1 MGSQCMICIH
11 SWRED
16 HFVVKVYL
24 RSQIDHL
31 TFDNLP
37 WGMMHGRWVE
47 KENRTAWW
55 WMMNVCWC
63 MRDTRMPKGR
73 FYAIRCC
80 SSWFIFRFNSS
91 FSFSEKRRKRSE
103 KMMHNGHDSY
113 VAPGFH
119 ELLHTSQA
127 ICSSYLLLHST
138 RITSRFP
145 KMVVPNNHGFSY

>member
-1 MGSQCMICIH
+1 MMGSQCIICIH

-37 WGMMHGRWVE
+37 RGMMRGRWVE
-47 KENRTAWW
+47 RENRTAWW
-55 WMMNVCWC
+55 WMMNVCRC

-73 FYAIRCC
+73 FYSIQCC
-80 SSWFIFRFNSS
+80 SLWFIFRFKL
-91 FSFSEKRRKRSE
+91 FIFREETEKIGKDDAQWTWY
-103 KMMHNGHDSY
+103 N

-127 ICSSYLLLHST
+127 ICSSYLLLHSS
-138 RITSRFP
+138 RITSGFP
-145 KMVVPNNHGFSY
+145 KMVVPNNHGVSY